1 MKLIKYIV
9 FITLL
14 FNSFFAYC
22 DQLIVGVLKFAP
34 PFASQDANNHYFG
47 FSIDLMN
54 EICKRI
60 NATCTYKGTDL
71 NSQFKDLNDGVI
83 DITTLPSPISSTELD
98 DYVFSLP
105 YITSRGQFMVLE
117 SSNIDSIE
125 DLKDKKIGA
134 LQATSF
140 QYNILPNYTSKE
152 NIKTYS
158 QVTALIQAVSNGK
171 VDAALMNEH
180 VAKYLLLNKTID
192 GFKLLGKPI
201 VTGNGYGI
209 IALKKNAPIIDKI
222 NKALLQIETDGTYLT
237 LYNKY
242 FGD

>member
-1 MKLIKYIV
+1 MKLIRQIV

-14 FNSFFAYC
+14 FHGIFAYS

-34 PFASQDANNHYFG
+34 PFSSADVDNHFFG

-60 NATCTYKGTDL
+60 NATCTFKGTDL

-83 DITTLPSPISSTELD
+83 DITTLPSPISSTESG
-98 DYVFSLP
+98 DYIFSLP
-105 YITSRGQFMVLE
+105 YMTSRGQFVVLKG
-117 SSNIDSIE
+117 SNINSTE
-125 DLKDKKIGA
+125 DIKDKKIGA

-140 QYNILPNYTSKE
+140 QYNILPNYTSQK

-158 QVTALIQAVSNGK
+158 QVTALIQAVSNRE
-171 VDAALMNEH
+171 VDAALLNEH
-180 VAKYLLLNKTID
+180 VARYLLLNKTID
-192 GFKLLGKPI
+192 GFQLIGNPI

-242 FGD
+242 FGK

>member
-1 MKLIKYIV
+1 MKLIRYIV

-14 FNSFFAYC
+14 FNSLFGYC

-34 PFASQDANNHYFG
+34 PFSSVGTNNHYFG
-47 FSIDLMN
+47 FSIDLLN

-60 NATCTYKGTDL
+60 NATCTYKATDL

-83 DITTLPSPISSTELD
+83 DITTLPSPLSSTESE

-105 YITSRGQFMVLE
+105 YMISKGQFVVLKD
-117 SSNIDSIE
+117 SDINSIE
-125 DLKDKKIGA
+125 DIKNKKIGA

-152 NIKTYS
+152 NIKTYP
-158 QVTALIQAVSNGK
+158 QVTALIQAVSTHE
-171 VDAALMNEH
+171 VDAALMNED

-192 GFKLLGKPI
+192 GFQLVGKPI

-222 NKALLQIETDGTYLT
+222 NKALLQIETDGTYLA

-242 FGD
+242 FGK